1 MLIQNIPVPEIDVI
15 IKVAL
20 WLNSNGYATK
30 SVSIPKGSGIEN
42 SADKQKLIDKL
53 SAAGI
58 STNSISFQSEGPDIV
73 ASFNEGY
80 WKIECKGL
88 GGGKVSTLRTNF
100 DRALASVVS
109 YYDSKTGIRLGLAI
123 PKEDTYF
130 NLIASKIPQPLRE
143 ALDLWIF
150 FINADSVE
158 VIEPKTQIPSK
169 RKSIEEAEWV

>member
-1 MLIQNIPVPEIDVI
+1 MLRQKIPEIDI
-15 IKVAL
+15 IIATAL
-20 WLNSNGYATK
+20 WLNSNGHALK
-30 SVSIPKGSGIEN
+30 SISIPKGLGIKRDV
-42 SADKQKLIDKL
+42 DKQKLIDKL

-58 STNSISFQSEGPDIV
+58 STNSISFKSEGPDIV
-73 ASFNEGY
+73 ASFNEGS

-88 GGGKVSTLRTNF
+88 GGGKGSTLRNNF
-100 DRALASVVS
+100 DRALASAVS
-109 YYDSKTGIRLGLAI
+109 YYDSKTGIRLGFAI

-143 ALDLWIF
+143 VLELWIF

-158 VIEPKTQIPSK
+158 VIEPKTQILSK